1 MLCLCCEVVCCPGL
15 AMSSTRVAVMSDYS
29 LGSDP
34 FDRKIIRCVNCMQVV
49 ACLCRCAAAFEPSC
63 RDAADAM
70 SCMADFAFW
79 SVLGC
84 MAGQVKDEL
93 TLRDHKNNGRN
104 FSRPHQR
111 SWKNGGGSR
120 GGGGGGGG
128 RAPPQMQMN
137 RGHQGGNVGTRNHHP
152 QQNYQPQQG
161 VQGVVVSQAQ
171 PASQMMQVQCPQGAG
186 PGTMIQ
192 IADSYGR
199 LMQVQVPQ
207 GVYPG
212 QTFMIQT

>member
-1 MLCLCCEVVCCPGL
+1 MGSNAGNNLVVFIVEHQWPC
-15 AMSSTRVAVMSDYS
+15 
-29 LGSDP
+29 
-34 FDRKIIRCVNCMQVV
+34 
-49 ACLCRCAAAFEPSC
+49 FERRPDNLESGGIG
-63 RDAADAM
+63 
-70 SCMADFAFW
+70 F
-79 SVLGC
+79 LY
-84 MAGQVKDEL
+84 L
-93 TLRDHKNNGRN
+93 
-104 FSRPHQR
+104 FSRENPEAPI
-111 SWKNGGGSR
+111 KIEGGG
-120 GGGGGGGG
+120 
-128 RAPPQMQMN
+128 AW
-137 RGHQGGNVGTRNHHP
+137 
-152 QQNYQPQQG
+152 PQQG